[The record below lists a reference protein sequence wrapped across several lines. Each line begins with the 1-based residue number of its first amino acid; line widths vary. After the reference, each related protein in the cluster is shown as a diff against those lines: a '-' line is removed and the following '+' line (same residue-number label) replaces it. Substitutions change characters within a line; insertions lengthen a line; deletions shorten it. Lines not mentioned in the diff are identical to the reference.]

1 MISARKRLFPLL
13 LALLLL
19 LPTWPCGAEEEQPV
33 YFLGNFAFGMPMQ
46 AVRALDTGGA
56 ALTET
61 DAERNVQRMTL
72 LSDHF
77 AVTLWFDGLD
87 DDAPLVELDF
97 AFFMDPDTVMLRD
110 GRLEISTTAKTVNT
124 VYNYVESL
132 CKKTF
137 GKGKNAPDGA
147 LPLSSLLFPEL
158 EAGPS
163 FTRLRVYNLP
173 DAGKTDVIV
182 HLVAAGEYSVNY
194 VICRQAE

>member
-1 MISARKRLFPLL
+1 MMNARERLFPLL

-19 LPTWPCGAEEEQPV
+19 MSACPANAEEDQPV
-33 YFLGNFAFGMPMQ
+33 YFLGNFAFGMPMY
-46 AVRALDTGGA
+46 AVRAMDTGGA

-77 AVTLWFDGLD
+77 AVTLWFDGMD
-87 DDAPLVELDF
+87 ENAPLVEMDF
-97 AFFMDPDTVMLRD
+97 AFFMAPDTVVRRD
-110 GRLEISTTAKTVNT
+110 NALEIQTAKRTVNT
-124 VYNYVESL
+124 VYTYVENL